1 MDSFGFAAERQMQMK
16 RTLLILIAPVLLAA
30 CSSTRTVRVAV
41 PPRVDLHPYPVVGL
55 VAFTS
60 NANPDVERVAT
71 ERFLREVQA
80 AQPGTRVVELGNE
93 QQVLAS
99 VNAKQWNAK
108 TLRAVGEQHG
118 VDVLVMGRVDLDK
131 VKPQVS
137 VSTVWKNLSARADV
151 NATLTARL
159 IETGNGATT
168 WTNSA
173 QVTTN
178 VAHADLSGRSGTFGA
193 RDPEAVYGGMMDHL
207 VCEVTDDFREHYVY
221 RKVRKDE
228 VQVADVRD

>member
-1 MDSFGFAAERQMQMK
+1 MQFY
-16 RTLLILIAPVLLAA
+16 RTLIVLIAPVLLTA

-41 PPRVDLHPYPVVGL
+41 PPRVDLSHYQSIGL

-60 NANPDVERVAT
+60 NANRDVERIAT
-71 ERFLREVQA
+71 DRFLREVQA
-80 AQPGTRVVELGNE
+80 AQPGTRVVELGTE
-93 QQVLAS
+93 QEVLAS

-108 TLRAVGEQHG
+108 ALRAVGEQRG
-118 VDVLVMGRVDLDK
+118 VEVLVMGRVDLEK

-137 VSTVWKNLSARADV
+137 VSTMWKSLSASADV
-151 NATLTARL
+151 NASLTTRL
-159 IETGNGATT
+159 VETGTGATA
-168 WTNSA
+168 WTDA
-173 QVTTN
+173 AEVTTN

-221 RKVRKDE
+221 RKVPKDA
-228 VQVADVRD
+228 VVADARD